1 LKGGDHVTSIKY
13 RQRLP
18 GGKWKSY
25 ASPSDFLKN
34 AECYTDI
41 IKNYDEAPHIAV
53 YHIGVCR
60 NSADDRYFNHVT
72 KRFKLVYVLEGSGWF
87 NGIPVK
93 SGQGF
98 LMRKDHVN
106 SMSADIR
113 SPWKF
118 IYVSFSGSLAEDLLS
133 RAGFTEEDTIFD
145 VPNIERVRE
154 ICFDAVYEPK
164 TDRVTDLY
172 LLSILFELFSYSGR
186 TREGARATS
195 SKMSSDMNPHVL
207 KAVAFMS
214 KNYRS
219 QISVNDIADAAH
231 ISEKYMRELFKKETG
246 RSMQAYLTDLRLS
259 AAKTLL
265 SNSKYNISEVANLS
279 GFPEY
284 RNFVR
289 VFKERYGITPTEYRT
304 GKGE

>member
-1 LKGGDHVTSIKY
+1 MTSIKY

-25 ASPSDFLKN
+25 HSPAGFLKD
-34 AECYTDI
+34 AEYYTDI
-41 IKNYDEAPHIAV
+41 IKNYDETPHLAV

-72 KRFKLVYVLEGSGWF
+72 KRFKLVYVLEGNGWF
-87 NGIPVK
+87 NGIPVR

-118 IYVSFSGSLAEDLLS
+118 IYVSFSGSLAEEVLRRS
-133 RAGFTEEDTIFD
+133 GFTEEDTIFD
-145 VPNIERVRE
+145 VTNIDRICE
-154 ICFDAVYEPK
+154 ICFDAVYLPNPE
-164 TDRVTDLY
+164 RVTDLY
-172 LLSILFELFSYSGR
+172 LLSILFELLSCSGKPR
-186 TREGARATS
+186 DGVKQS
-195 SKMSSDMNPHVL
+195 SPKPAADMNPHVL

-219 QISVNDIADAAH
+219 QISVNDIAEAAH

-289 VFKERYGITPTEYRT
+289 VFKERFGITPTEYRV

>member
-1 LKGGDHVTSIKY
+1 MASVKY

-25 ASPSDFLKN
+25 STPAGFLKN
-34 AECYTDI
+34 AEFYTDI
-41 IKNYDEAPHIAV
+41 IKNYDETPHLAV

-72 KRFKLVYVLEGSGWF
+72 KRFKLVYVLEGNGWF

-113 SPWKF
+113 SPWRF
-118 IYVSFSGSLAEDLLS
+118 IYVSFSGSLAEDLLL

-145 VPNIERVRE
+145 VSNIGHVRS
-154 ICFDAVYEPK
+154 ICFDAVYAPDPE
-164 TDRVTDLY
+164 RVTELY
-172 LLSILFELFSYSGR
+172 LLSILFELLSYVGKVH
-186 TREGARATS
+186 EGAKVS
-195 SKMSSDMNPHVL
+195 GVKQSSDMNPHVL

-214 KNYRS
+214 KNYRA
-219 QISVNDIADAAH
+219 QITVTDIAAAAH
-231 ISEKYMRELFKKETG
+231 ISEKYMRELFKNETG
-246 RSMQAYLTDLRLS
+246 RSMKAYLTDLRLS

-265 SNSKYNISEVANLS
+265 SNSKYNVTEVANLS

-289 VFKERYGITPTEYRT
+289 VFKERFGKTPTEYRT
-304 GKGE
+304 GTGE

>member
-1 LKGGDHVTSIKY
+1 MPSIKY
-13 RQRLP
+13 RQRFP
-18 GGKWKSY
+18 GGKWRSY
-25 ASPSDFLKN
+25 SSPSGFTTG
-34 AECYTDI
+34 AEYYTDI
-41 IKNYDEAPHIAV
+41 IKNYDETPHLSV
-53 YHIGVCR
+53 YHIGVSR
-60 NSADDRYFNHVT
+60 GSADDRYFNHVT
-72 KRFKLVYVLEGSGWF
+72 RRFKLVYVLEGSGWF
-87 NGIPVK
+87 NGIHVK

-113 SPWKF
+113 APWKF
-118 IYVSFSGSLAEDLLS
+118 IYVSFSGSLAEDVLS
-133 RAGFTEEDTIFD
+133 RAGFPEEDAIFD
-145 VPNIERVRE
+145 LTDTERIRE
-154 ICFDAVYEPK
+154 LCYDAVYSTHAE
-164 TDRVTDLY
+164 RVTDLY
-172 LLSILFELFSYSGR
+172 LLSLLFELLSYG
-186 TREGARATS
+186 TGARSVAKPIS
-195 SKMSSDMNPHVL
+195 AKQSSDMNPHVL

-219 QISVNDIADAAH
+219 QITVNDIAAAAH

-246 RSMQAYLTDLRLS
+246 RSMQAYLTDMRLS

-279 GFPEY
+279 GFAEY

-289 VFKERYGITPTEYRT
+289 VFKERFGITPTEYRI

>member
-1 LKGGDHVTSIKY
+1 MPSIKY

-25 ASPSDFLKN
+25 PSPSDFLKN
-34 AECYTDI
+34 AEYYTDI
-41 IKNYDEAPHIAV
+41 IKNYDETPHLAV

-72 KRFKLVYVLEGSGWF
+72 KRFKLVYVLEGNGWF
-87 NGIPVK
+87 NGIPVR

-98 LMRKDHVN
+98 LMRKDYVN

-118 IYVSFSGSLAEDLLS
+118 IYVSFSGSLAEDILRRS
-133 RAGFTEEDTIFD
+133 GFTEDDTIFD
-145 VPNIERVRE
+145 VPNIDRVRE
-154 ICFDAVYEPK
+154 ICFDAVYLPDSE
-164 TDRVTDLY
+164 RVTDLY
-172 LLSILFELFSYSGR
+172 LLSILFELLSYVGKP
-186 TREGARATS
+186 REGTKQS
-195 SKMSSDMNPHVL
+195 GQKQSSDMNPHVL

-231 ISEKYMRELFKKETG
+231 ISEKYMRELFKKATG

>member
-1 LKGGDHVTSIKY
+1 MPSIKY

-25 ASPSDFLKN
+25 SSPSDFLKS
-34 AECYTDI
+34 AEYYTDI
-41 IKNYDEAPHIAV
+41 IKNYDETPHLAV

-60 NSADDRYFNHVT
+60 NSAHDRYFNHVT
-72 KRFKLVYVLEGSGWF
+72 KRYKLVYVIEGSGWF
-87 NGIPVK
+87 NGLPVK

-98 LMRKDHVN
+98 LMWKDHVN

-118 IYVSFSGSLAEDLLS
+118 IYVSFSGSLAEEILRRS
-133 RAGFTEEDTIFD
+133 GFADEDTIFD
-145 VPNIERVRE
+145 IPEIDRVRE
-154 ICFDAVYEPK
+154 LCFDAVYVTKPE
-164 TDRVTDLY
+164 RVTDLY
-172 LLSILFELFSYSGR
+172 LLSLLLELLSYGGR
-186 TREGARATS
+186 SSEGAKLSS
-195 SKMSSDMNPHVL
+195 SKQSSNINPHVL

-219 QISVNDIADAAH
+219 QISVNDIAAAAH

-279 GFPEY
+279 GFAEY

-289 VFKERYGITPTEYRT
+289 LFKERFGITPTEYRI

>member
-1 LKGGDHVTSIKY
+1 MPSIKY
-13 RQRLP
+13 RQRFP

-25 ASPSDFLKN
+25 PSPEHFLKN
-34 AECYTDI
+34 AEFYQDI
-41 IKNYDEAPHIAV
+41 IKNYDETPHLAV

-60 NSADDRYFNHVT
+60 NNVDDRYFNHVT

-87 NGIPVK
+87 NGIPVR

-113 SPWKF
+113 SPWRF
-118 IYVSFSGSLAEDLLS
+118 IYVSFSGSLAEDVLR

-145 VPNIERVRE
+145 VPNIDRVRE
-154 ICFDAVYEPK
+154 ICFDAVYIPDP
-164 TDRVTDLY
+164 DRVTDLY
-172 LLSILFELFSYSGR
+172 LLSILLELLSYG
-186 TREGARATS
+186 EGAKEGSRQPQP
-195 SKMSSDMNPHVL
+195 KQSSDMNPHVL
-207 KAVAFMS
+207 RAIEYMS
-214 KNYRS
+214 KNYRT
-219 QISVNDIADAAH
+219 QITVNDISEAVH

-246 RSMQAYLTDLRLS
+246 RSMKAYLTDLRLS

-265 SNSKYNISEVANLS
+265 SNSKYNVTEVANLS

-289 VFKERYGITPTEYRT
+289 VFKERFGKTPTDYRT
-304 GKGE
+304 GNGE

>member
-1 LKGGDHVTSIKY
+1 MPLIKY

-25 ASPSDFLKN
+25 QSPSDFLKN
-34 AECYTDI
+34 AEYYTDI
-41 IKNYDEAPHIAV
+41 IKNYDEDPHLAV

-72 KRFKLVYVLEGSGWF
+72 KRFKLVYVIEGRGWF
-87 NGIPVK
+87 NGMPVK

-98 LMRKDHVN
+98 LMWKDHVN

-118 IYVSFSGSLAEDLLS
+118 DYISLSGNMAEHILRS
-133 RAGFTEEDTIFD
+133 SGFTEEDTIFD
-145 VPNIERVRE
+145 VADIDRIHELC
-154 ICFDAVYEPK
+154 IDSVYVPHP
-164 TDRVTDLY
+164 TLAQDLF
-172 LLSILFELFSYSGR
+172 LLSVFFEILSYTAR
-186 TREGARATS
+186 TGKSAGAVNPPHS
-195 SKMSSDMNPHVL
+195 SEMNEHVL
-207 KAVAFMS
+207 KALAFMS

-219 QISVNDIADAAH
+219 QISVNDIAEAAH
-231 ISEKYMRELFKKETG
+231 ISEKYLRELFKKETG

-279 GFPEY
+279 GFAEY
-284 RNFVR
+284 RNFIR
-289 VFKERYGITPTEYRT
+289 VFKDKYGITPTEYRI